1 MAENKYRFSN
11 IPGRLAEES
20 DFKNGNFLAIDCG
33 DGTHPLP
40 AELFPLVKIIDR
52 GEATVAYINALVF
65 KQDGWKYIVS
75 DSGTLSAG
83 SLAVVAGDCVRW
95 NASQSKWEFWNNYA
109 TEENFEKF
117 IYRKEGANREPVLF
131 KSGYFVSKTDGSLV
145 AYGNSYYTELV
156 DITTDKEFCINAK
169 TAALTCIVAVYDE
182 NETFIESLG
191 KGSSEVIWNDV
202 VVDSAAI
209 KRQHPTAKYL
219 RFGSFNKKD
228 SYVFSMDYV
237 YNSDQAFHVIEEKI
251 VDNKIEA
258 TAKTTGTL
266 GTDYAVT
273 DGVFLGYATG
283 EERSSSN
290 CQCSDFIDIS
300 DITCFNVIG
309 ESRYDVAIICLY
321 DGNKSF
327 ITSFGHETG
336 ETVVWTNRK
345 IFVEKLTT
353 DYPLLKY
360 VRFSSIITP
369 LSVRTFTP
377 YSIDDVYDELNGKI
391 EGLENTKYG
400 SYVDTEIEHLE
411 TAGFIDKRNG
421 NFTAY
426 NGTASTDFVDLET
439 YRGKILSVT
448 GKANY
453 NVCIFAVYDANQN
466 FIAAY
471 GKSDD
476 SVAVIWSAHK
486 IDVTELLDTNPS
498 IRYAR
503 FSSFINSSSGRL
515 EIFEFHPFNTDDLVD
530 DVLKCNS
537 LYGKK
542 WVACGDSFTHGGNVA
557 VDPVTGLHKSYPY
570 WIATRNKMNLVMMAK
585 SGETIHNRDDNTNEF
600 TPTRYLSI
608 PSDADII
615 TLSWG
620 LNETGVTIGDSSS
633 SDDTTLWGAFN
644 EVISFI
650 LTNNPKCKIGIIIQD
665 GWMTSTIADAEKA
678 IGAYWGIP
686 VLDLKFDNSV
696 PLGIGG
702 RTGVSSSAA
711 SARNGAFQDE
721 TNHPNE
727 DAHKYRSTFIESW
740 MRTL

>member
-1 MAENKYRFSN
+1 MAKKRIKDLTNAATEADFVSGNYGVIDGASGTKKFSADK
-11 IPGRLAEES
+11 IAL
-20 DFKNGNFLAIDCG
+20 C
-33 DGTHPLP
+33 
-40 AELFPLVKIIDR
+40 KIIDR
-52 GEATVAYINALVF
+52 GEASVSTINALTF
-65 KQDGWKYIVS
+65 KQDGWKYIVT

-83 SLAVVAGDCVRW
+83 NLAVVAGDSVRW
-95 NASQSKWEFWNNYA
+95 NASQSKWEFWNKYA
-109 TEENFEKF
+109 TEENFKEF
-117 IYRKEGANREPVLF
+117 IYRKEGENREFVLF
-131 KSGYFVSKTDGSLV
+131 KYGYFVSKTDGSLV

-169 TAALTCIVAVYDE
+169 TAVSTCIVAIYDE
-182 NETFIESLG
+182 NETFIASLG

-209 KRQHPTAKYL
+209 KRQYPTAKYL

-228 SYVFSMDYV
+228 SYVFSMDYT

-258 TAKTTGTL
+258 TAKTTGPL
-266 GTDYAVT
+266 GPDYAVT

-309 ESRYDVAIICLY
+309 ESRYDVAIMCLY

-336 ETVVWTNRK
+336 ETIVWTNRK

-353 DYPLLKY
+353 DYPNLKY

-369 LSVRTFTP
+369 LSVKTFTP
-377 YSIDDVYDELNGKI
+377 YSIDNVYDDLNGKI

-400 SYVDTEIEHLE
+400 SVDTEIEHLE

-421 NFTAY
+421 NFTEY
-426 NGTASTDFVDLET
+426 NNTTSTDFVDLND
-439 YRGKILSVT
+439 YRGKVLAVT
-448 GKANY
+448 STYNY
-453 NVCIFAVYDANQN
+453 NVCAMAVYDSNKN
-466 FIAAY
+466 FIESY
-471 GKSDD
+471 GKTGD
-476 SVAVIWSAHK
+476 STFHTWMVHK
-486 IDVTELLDTNPS
+486 VDVDELLENNSS

-503 FSSFINSSSGRL
+503 FSSFTSGDGL
-515 EIFEFHPFNTDDLVD
+515 LAIFEFTPFEGDELVD
-530 DVLKCNS
+530 DLLKSNS

-542 WVACGDSFTHGGNVA
+542 WVACGDSFTSGGNVA
-557 VDPVTGLHKSYPY
+557 VDPVTGLHKSYPF
-570 WIATRNKMNLVMMAK
+570 WIATQNKMNLVMMAK
-585 SGETIHNRDDNTNEF
+585 SGETIHNIDGNSNKF

-608 PSDADII
+608 PSDADIV
-615 TLSWG
+615 TLAWG
-620 LNETGVTIGDSSS
+620 LNETSVTIGDSASA
-633 SDDTTLWGAFN
+633 DDTTLWGAFN

-650 LTNNPKCKIGIIIQD
+650 LANNPKCKIGIIIED

-678 IGAYWGIP
+678 IGEYWGIP
-686 VLDLKFDNSV
+686 VLDLKFDKKV

-702 RTGVSSSAA
+702 RTGVSSSAVN
-711 SARNGAFQDE
+711 ARNGAFQDE
-721 TNHPNE
+721 TNHPNV
-727 DAHKYRSTFIESW
+727 DAHKYRATYIEAW